1 MISDFTTLSGGF
13 SDPAA
18 QSARC
23 FRAVL
28 EAMARPGR
36 IEVLHGA
43 NPPAPLSAAAGCV
56 LLTLADATTPLH
68 LAGAVDCA
76 AVRDWVRFHIGAT
89 LVGAEQAVFAVGR
102 WPDLAPSN
110 RFAVGQPDYPD
121 RSTTLIVAM
130 DNLASAGTRLTGPG
144 IETESWLSLPDTA
157 AFQAN
162 RALFPMGLDFVLTC
176 GDRMAAVPRST
187 RVEDI

>member
-1 MISDFTTLSGGF
+1 
-13 SDPAA
+13 
-18 QSARC
+18 
-23 FRAVL
+23 
-28 EAMARPGR
+28 
-36 IEVLHGA
+36 
-43 NPPAPLSAAAGCV
+43 LSAAAGCV

-102 WPDLAPSN
+102 WPDLAPLN